1 MPLWENS
8 TLGKIATIQSGSGFP
23 KKYQGSTGGEYYF
36 YKVSD
41 MNLPGNELYMNAAS
55 NTISEGV
62 RDKLGAKVFPRNSI
76 IFPKVGG
83 AILTNK
89 KRLTTSNCC
98 VDNNIM
104 GVLPK
109 SEIVEHDFVY
119 YFMSQVDI
127 FEMSNKANPPSIRQ
141 STVKDW
147 PFPLPPLPEQQRIV
161 AILDAAFERIDA
173 AIANTE
179 KNLANARELF
189 ESYLN
194 EVFARKGEGWV
205 EKKLSEVCS
214 IISKLIDPRKSEFR
228 ALPHV
233 GAGNMV
239 SSSKDIVDIKT
250 AEEEGLKSGK
260 FTFNDSMVLYSKI
273 RPYLMKV
280 SVPDFEG
287 LCSADVYP
295 LYPKKQY
302 LDRIFLFYLLLSKYF
317 TDYAIAGSAR
327 AGMPKVNRNCL
338 FNYRAFFPP
347 VDEQRRLAENMDHVY
362 ENTRELEAIC
372 KKKLTALAELKQSIL
387 QKAFAGELTADMNQD
402 AVAI

>member
-1 MPLWENS
+1 
-8 TLGKIATIQSGSGFP
+8 
-23 KKYQGSTGGEYYF
+23 
-36 YKVSD
+36 
-41 MNLPGNELYMNAAS
+41 
-55 NTISEGV
+55 
-62 RDKLGAKVFPRNSI
+62 
-76 IFPKVGG
+76 
-83 AILTNK
+83 
-89 KRLTTSNCC
+89 
-98 VDNNIM
+98 M